1 MEFAMIRLR
10 IREVAEKQ
18 GYNMARLARRADIDV
33 KTLQRVWHEPTK
45 EISTATLDKIA
56 RALGVPASELIESV
70 PDE

>member
-1 MEFAMIRLR
+1 MIRLR

-45 EISTATLDKIA
+45 EISTATLDKLA

>member
-1 MEFAMIRLR
+1 MIRLR
-10 IREVAEKQ
+10 IREVAEKH